1 MCPKHGLKTTKK
13 QYILPHSTLAA
24 YKPNMAQIAGMAY
37 RELHREGEEIF
48 LKNPSSRFCLHR
60 DSVFVPICFFFQL
73 TTGFQIGD

>member
-37 RELHREGEEIF
+37 RELHREGEGKYFKEPIIEIVS
-48 LKNPSSRFCLHR
+48 PS
-60 DSVFVPICFFFQL
+60 
-73 TTGFQIGD
+73 